1 VLIRAFPF
9 SCEGVKNLLCINC
22 TNKKGSKDFIKRKE
36 GDDMRRERKKQSSIN
51 KVNFRRNVHG
61 QAHSIKLE
69 ESVNLEHQKWSNTF
83 NKIERI
89 SEL

>member
-1 VLIRAFPF
+1 
-9 SCEGVKNLLCINC
+9 
-22 TNKKGSKDFIKRKE
+22 
-36 GDDMRRERKKQSSIN
+36 MRRERKKQSSIN

-69 ESVNLEHQKWSNTF
+69 ESVNLEYQKWSNTF